1 MNIAAAS
8 DSQNASSGRRFS
20 SAMSESATA
29 KSRLKT
35 TICSTWPS
43 ATAFATFSG
52 NALSTTSASDCGG
65 GRVPEG
71 CIASGAW
78 SPAPACDRLI
88 AARPMK
94 SASVVTTSK

>member
-1 MNIAAAS
+1 
-8 DSQNASSGRRFS
+8 
-20 SAMSESATA
+20 
-29 KSRLKT
+29 
-35 TICSTWPS
+35 
-43 ATAFATFSG
+43 
-52 NALSTTSASDCGG
+52 
-65 GRVPEG
+65 VPEG